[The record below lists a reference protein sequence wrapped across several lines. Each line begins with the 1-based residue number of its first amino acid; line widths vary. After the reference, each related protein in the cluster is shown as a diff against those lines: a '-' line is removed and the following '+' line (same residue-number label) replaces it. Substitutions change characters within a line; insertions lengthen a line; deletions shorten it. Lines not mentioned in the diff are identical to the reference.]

1 MLIIPL
7 SPIPSQKLKVVLDDQ
22 DCEISVLMRGSNLY
36 LDLTVDGVVIQQGAL
51 LLDYVSAIQ
60 IPTRNFSGT
69 LAMVDT
75 QGQAAPRYDGL
86 GRRWKLCYWS
96 DGEEGAPRNLV
107 PEFDGAVE

>member
-7 SPIPSQKLKVVLDDQ
+7 SPIPSQKFKVVLDDQ
-22 DCEISVLMRGSNLY
+22 DCEISVLMRGANLY

-60 IPTRNFSGT
+60 IPTRYFSGT

-75 QGQAAPRYDGL
+75 QGTDAPRYDGL
-86 GRRWKLCYWS
+86 GSRWKLCYWS

-107 PEFDGAVE
+107 PEFDGAME